1 MKKLTTIKVLALAAL
16 LSGMLAAEAR
26 AQVTIN
32 PGMNDAWFNAETA
45 GQGFFFNVFPDLELF
60 FLSWFT
66 YDVERP
72 DDTVEAILGE
82 PGHRWVTA
90 FGDWEGNKVT
100 LDVELTT
107 GGVFDS
113 EEPAVDQTPGYG
125 TIMIVFHN
133 CNSATLT
140 YNFPDLGLSGE
151 IELTRITDDNVALCE
166 ELSEA

>member
-1 MKKLTTIKVLALAAL
+1 MKQSARRLSFLALMMVSLSIAAP
-16 LSGMLAAEAR
+16 
-26 AQVTIN
+26 AQAQININ
-32 PGMNDAWFNAETA
+32 PGLNDAWFNEATA

-66 YDVERP
+66 YDTERP

-90 FGDWEGNKVT
+90 FGTWEGNKVT

-113 EEPAVDQTPGYG
+113 EEPEVTQTPGYG
-125 TIMIVFHN
+125 TIMIVFHD
-133 CNSATLT
+133 CNNATLT
-140 YNFPDLGLSGE
+140 YNFPDLGLMGE
-151 IELTRITDDNVALCE
+151 IELTRVTLDNVPLCE